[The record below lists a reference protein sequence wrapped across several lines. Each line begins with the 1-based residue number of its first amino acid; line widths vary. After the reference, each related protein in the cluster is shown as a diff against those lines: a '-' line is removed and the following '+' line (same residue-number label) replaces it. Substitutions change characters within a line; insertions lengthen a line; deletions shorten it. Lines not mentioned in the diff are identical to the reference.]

1 MKIISGWLEGVRQVP
16 LNRYGERQKPL
27 DLSLVVIHSISLPP
41 NHFGGPFI
49 DAIFT
54 GTLDPLK
61 HPFFAQVYK
70 LEVSTHIFIDRFG
83 KISQYVSFLDRAWH
97 AGRSCF
103 NGRKECNE
111 YAIGIELEGC
121 DYCSYTIEQ
130 YKSLDEVLD
139 AIYKAYPKTLG
150 NIVGHNEIAPTR
162 KTDPGPYFNWS
173 RYR

>member
-103 NGRKECNE
+103 NGRKECN
-111 YAIGIELEGC
+111 